1 MSEQG
6 AGSGVNSTLT
16 SGHSR
21 GQPTDET
28 TSTEQTTE
36 VHGSPAP
43 KRSVANNFAA
53 NIISSEQDPRS
64 SEAGATTGTRSPPV
78 TDAPSPN
85 MAYEASQAQPTQ
97 PTQHTQ
103 HAQTALAAKVQQDG
117 KTSRQPT
124 PLQRAQE
131 SMIQSKVRRAQL
143 KLEHQLLRQQQQQQQ
158 LLHQQQQQQHQQLE
172 TQERAEKLAQQQQ
185 EQQQQ
190 QQQQQQPSPQSDDRR
205 RHRHSP
211 HHDEQ
216 VSSTHSKRS
225 SRIELPVTKATLSEL
240 DVNKIIHNPKLRHD
254 INYDPELHFR
264 PNLDGEKGRRKQ
276 DKAQQFWDS
285 LRDELTQ
292 FVTDRDEFL
301 KAHGPEDNEWSL
313 PALLNA
319 VKDIIQTLVPARDR
333 DLLNEGLN
341 VPLLMQQF
349 ARGVVDLEKLAAWLS
364 SVLKL
369 HCAPMRDDWVDE
381 MYNELSRGN
390 RNNDVAELVRGMCSL
405 LSVLEAM
412 KLDVANHQIRCLRP
426 LLIEDTVHFEQ
437 RFFYKKIQNRRMS
450 VSAARNWYEQ
460 AKSDFASPSIR
471 HRQAFGN
478 MAVFFS
484 GLVHLLLPSVDAS
497 QVPNTF
503 LFDEDRIVKLRSDMF
518 DAIHLE
524 ICMKVYEM
532 AETDEIAVSRAA
544 MAAQAVQAAQTAE
557 ASMTRASRHLA
568 PNGVPSYL
576 DAHAQSQSPNNNAW
590 PTYPSSTSGE
600 FDFNTPPQ
608 SAASGSPTSSRPSSL
623 DFSACGSTTSSP
635 RDSGLPLGDDGAG
648 APPRL
653 PEDFAE
659 AHQRS
664 QNLYSCLVALLQ
676 SVPATARP
684 ADRWE
689 DLWPLMAVEIFRTL
703 SSVDRVQH
711 VPLDQIEQRLKA
723 AMNPDANTKK
733 KVELTF
739 RDRLLSAL
747 ARRVKDY
754 KTMPNVGLFVVAA
767 GGRIHPAPA
776 RAPEGTSAAAAA
788 ATAAAA
794 AAAALMERNT
804 RPIDPREDGCVED
817 MATRLAHLGI
827 LHWRVWGR
835 LVYDPQP
842 EMPADALIPVPM

>member
-6 AGSGVNSTLT
+6 AGGGVDSTLT

-28 TSTEQTTE
+28 TSTEQTSE
-36 VHGSPAP
+36 VRGSQSAP
-43 KRSVANNFAA
+43 QRNVNSNFAA
-53 NIISSEQDPRS
+53 AIISSEQDPRS
-64 SEAGATTGTRSPPV
+64 SEAGASTGNRSPPV
-78 TDAPSPN
+78 TDSPSPS
-85 MAYEASQAQPTQ
+85 MAYEASQQQPSQSSQQAKAQ
-97 PTQHTQ
+97 
-103 HAQTALAAKVQQDG
+103 DS

-124 PLQRAQE
+124 LLQRAQD
-131 SMIQSKVRRAQL
+131 SMVQNKQRRAQW
-143 KLEHQLLRQQQQQQQ
+143 KLEQQLRQQQQQQQ
-158 LLHQQQQQQHQQLE
+158 LLEQQSKAQQLE
-172 TQERAEKLAQQQQ
+172 QQQRQ
-185 EQQQQ
+185 EEQQQQ
-190 QQQQQQPSPQSDDRR
+190 QQSSSTTQSPERR
-205 RHRHSP
+205 RHRHRSS
-211 HHDEQ
+211 HHDQ
-216 VSSTHSKRS
+216 SFSHKQSSSK
-225 SRIELPVTKATLSEL
+225 IELPVTKGTLSEL

-276 DKAQQFWDS
+276 DKAQQFWDN

-292 FVTDRDEFL
+292 FVTNRDEFL
-301 KAHGPEDNEWSL
+301 KAHGPDDNEWSL

-390 RNNDVAELVRGMCSL
+390 RDNDVAELVKGMCSL

-437 RFFYKKIQNRRMS
+437 RFFFKKIANRRMS
-450 VSAARNWYEQ
+450 VSAARNWYRQ
-460 AKSDFASPSIR
+460 AKSDFASPSVR
-471 HRQAFGN
+471 HRQAFGD

-484 GLVHLLLPSVDAS
+484 GLVHLLLPSVEAS

-524 ICMKVYEM
+524 VCMKVYEM
-532 AETDEIAVSRAA
+532 VEMHEIAES
-544 MAAQAVQAAQTAE
+544 QAATE
-557 ASMTRASRHLA
+557 ASMSHASRHLA

-576 DAHAQSQSPNNNAW
+576 GTQSQAQSPSGDAAW
-590 PTYPSSTSGE
+590 ATYGSSSSLDE

-608 SAASGSPTSSRPSSL
+608 SAASGSPTSSRPTSL

-635 RDSGLPLGDDGAG
+635 RNSGLPLSGDGAG
-648 APPRL
+648 APPQL
-653 PEDFAE
+653 PEDFAK
-659 AHQRS
+659 ARQRS
-664 QNLYSCLVALLQ
+664 QNLYSCLVPLLQ

-684 ADRWE
+684 SDRWE
-689 DLWPLMAVEIFRTL
+689 DLWPLMAVEIYRTL

-711 VPLDQIEQRLKA
+711 VSLEQIEQRLKA
-723 AMNPDANTKK
+723 AMSPDADIKK
-733 KVELTF
+733 RVENTF
-739 RDRLLSAL
+739 RERLLSAL

-767 GGRIHPAPA
+767 GGRIHPTPA

-794 AAAALMERNT
+794 AATALMERST

-827 LHWRVWGR
+827 LHWRVWGP

-842 EMPADALIPVPM
+842 ELPADAPIPVPM

>member
-1 MSEQG
+1 MD
-6 AGSGVNSTLT
+6 STLT

-28 TSTEQTTE
+28 TSTEQTSE
-36 VHGSPAP
+36 VRGSPAP
-43 KRSVANNFAA
+43 QRSVTSNFVAA
-53 NIISSEQDPRS
+53 IISSEQDPRS
-64 SEAGATTGTRSPPV
+64 SEAGTTSTGTRSPLV
-78 TDAPSPN
+78 TDSPSQS
-85 MAYEASQAQPTQ
+85 MAYEASQQQPSSQ
-97 PTQHTQ
+97 QLPQQ
-103 HAQTALAAKVQQDG
+103 AKAQDG
-117 KTSRQPT
+117 KTSRQST

-131 SMIQSKVRRAQL
+131 SLVQNKQRRAQW
-143 KLEHQLLRQQQQQQQ
+143 KLEQQLLRQQQQQQQ
-158 LLHQQQQQQHQQLE
+158 QQQLE
-172 TQERAEKLAQQQQ
+172 QQGKPLLLQQQQQQQ
-185 EQQQQ
+185 EQQQGQ
-190 QQQQQQPSPQSDDRR
+190 GTQSLERR
-205 RHRHSP
+205 RHRHSS
-211 HHDEQ
+211 HHDQ
-216 VSSTHSKRS
+216 PAAHKRPNK
-225 SRIELPVTKATLSEL
+225 IELPVTKATLSEL

-276 DKAQQFWDS
+276 DKAQQFWDN

-301 KAHGPEDNEWSL
+301 KSHGPEDNEWTL

-349 ARGVVDLEKLAAWLS
+349 ARGIVDLEKLAAWLS

-390 RNNDVAELVRGMCSL
+390 RENDVAELVKGMSSL

-450 VSAARNWYEQ
+450 VSTARNWYEQ

-484 GLVHLLLPSVDAS
+484 GLVHLLLPSVEAS

-532 AETDEIAVSRAA
+532 AEIDEIAVSQ
-544 MAAQAVQAAQTAE
+544 AAQAAQAARVTE
-557 ASMTRASRHLA
+557 ASMSHASRHLA
-568 PNGVPSYL
+568 PNGVPFYL
-576 DAHAQSQSPNNNAW
+576 GAQSQSATANGDTWA
-590 PTYPSSTSGE
+590 TYPSSTSDD

-623 DFSACGSTTSSP
+623 DFSACGSATSSP
-635 RDSGLPLGDDGAG
+635 RNSGMPLGSDGAG
-648 APPRL
+648 TPPQL

-659 AHQRS
+659 ARQRS

-684 ADRWE
+684 SDRWE
-689 DLWPLMAVEIFRTL
+689 DLWPLMAVEIYRTL
-703 SSVDRVQH
+703 SSVDRAHH
-711 VPLDQIEQRLKA
+711 VPLDQIELRLKA
-723 AMNPDANTKK
+723 AMNPDADTKR
-733 KVELTF
+733 KVEHTF
-739 RDRLLSAL
+739 RERLLSAL

-754 KTMPNVGLFVVAA
+754 KAMPNVGLFVVAA
-767 GGRIHPAPA
+767 GGRIHPTPA
-776 RAPEGTSAAAAA
+776 RAPEGTSAAAAS

-794 AAAALMERNT
+794 AAAVLMERNT
-804 RPIDPREDGCVED
+804 RPIDPREDGCIED

-842 EMPADALIPVPM
+842 EMPVDAPIPVPM

>member
-6 AGSGVNSTLT
+6 AGGGVDSTLT

-21 GQPTDET
+21 GQPSDET
-28 TSTEQTTE
+28 TSTEQTSE
-36 VHGSPAP
+36 VRGQPAP
-43 KRSVANNFAA
+43 QRSVNSNFAA
-53 NIISSEQDPRS
+53 AIIPSEQDPRS
-64 SEAGATTGTRSPPV
+64 SEAGASTGTRSPPV
-78 TDAPSPN
+78 TDSPSPS
-85 MAYEASQAQPTQ
+85 MAYEASQQQQPLQQVKAQDGRASHQPT
-97 PTQHTQ
+97 
-103 HAQTALAAKVQQDG
+103 L
-117 KTSRQPT
+117 
-124 PLQRAQE
+124 LQRAQE
-131 SMIQSKVRRAQL
+131 TMAQNKQRRLQL
-143 KLEHQLLRQQQQQQQ
+143 KEQQQLRQQQQQLLEQQNKAQQ
-158 LLHQQQQQQHQQLE
+158 LEQQQRQEEQQQHSSSS
-172 TQERAEKLAQQQQ
+172 TQ
-185 EQQQQ
+185 
-190 QQQQQQPSPQSDDRR
+190 SPERR
-205 RHRHSP
+205 RHRHSS
-211 HHDEQ
+211 HHDQ
-216 VSSTHSKRS
+216 SLSHKQQASK
-225 SRIELPVTKATLSEL
+225 IELPVTKATLSEL

-276 DKAQQFWDS
+276 DKAQQFWDN
-285 LRDELTQ
+285 LRDELAQ
-292 FVTDRDEFL
+292 FVTDRDAFL
-301 KAHGPEDNEWSL
+301 KAHGPDDNDWTL

-390 RNNDVAELVRGMCSL
+390 RDNDVAELVKGMCSL

-437 RFFYKKIQNRRMS
+437 RFFHKKIQNRRMS

-460 AKSDFASPSIR
+460 AKSDFASPSVR

-484 GLVHLLLPSVDAS
+484 GLVHLLLPSVEAS

-524 ICMKVYEM
+524 VCMKVYEM
-532 AETDEIAVSRAA
+532 AEMHEIAESQAA
-544 MAAQAVQAAQTAE
+544 AAQATE
-557 ASMTRASRHLA
+557 ASMSHASRHLA

-576 DAHAQSQSPNNNAW
+576 GTQSQAQSPNGDAW
-590 PTYPSSTSGE
+590 ASYASSSLDE

-608 SAASGSPTSSRPSSL
+608 SATSGSPTSSRPTSL
-623 DFSACGSTTSSP
+623 DFSACGSATSSP
-635 RDSGLPLGDDGAG
+635 RNSGLPLGGDGAG
-648 APPRL
+648 APPQL

-659 AHQRS
+659 ARQRS
-664 QNLYSCLVALLQ
+664 QNLYSSLVALLQ

-684 ADRWE
+684 SERWE
-689 DLWPLMAVEIFRTL
+689 DLWPLMAVEIYRTL
-703 SSVDRVQH
+703 SNVDRAQH
-711 VPLDQIEQRLKA
+711 VSLEQIEQRLKA
-723 AMNPDANTKK
+723 AMSPDADIK
-733 KVELTF
+733 KVVEHTF
-739 RDRLLSAL
+739 RERLLSAL

-767 GGRIHPAPA
+767 GGRIHPTPA

-794 AAAALMERNT
+794 AATALMERNT

-842 EMPADALIPVPM
+842 EMPADAPIPVPM